1 MPTIDAML
9 NTFAT
14 LFVTIDPAGLL
25 PIFLAVTAGMKASER
40 RSVAVN
46 SIIIAFVLLIIFA
59 LAGSTILDTLG
70 ITIHAFKIAG
80 GLMLF
85 YIAFE
90 MIFEKRQA
98 RHEKSSQTA
107 LTKDDIS
114 NIAVFPMAIPMIAG
128 PGAISA
134 TILLAENFGETWS
147 GFGILVLLIASVM
160 ALLLATFLLADYID
174 KAIGTTGRNILSRL
188 MGVLLAALSVQF
200 VADGITAL
208 ASAA

>member
-1 MPTIDAML
+1 MPTYDAML

-25 PIFLAVTAGMKASER
+25 PIFLAVTAGMKAAER
-40 RSVAVN
+40 RSVAYKA
-46 SIIIAFVLLIIFA
+46 ITIAFGLLIVFA

-70 ITIHAFKIAG
+70 VTIHAFKIAG
-80 GLMLF
+80 GLLLF

-90 MIFEKRQA
+90 MIFEKRQE
-98 RHEKSSQTA
+98 RHQKSSQTA

-134 TILLAENFGETWS
+134 TILLAENFGETWN

-160 ALLLATFLLADYID
+160 VVLLVVFLLAEYID

-188 MGVLLAALSVQF
+188 MGVLLAALAVQF
-200 VADGITAL
+200 VVDGIKAL
-208 ASAA
+208 I

>member
-90 MIFEKRQA
+90 MIFEKRQE

>member
-200 VADGITAL
+200 VADGVTAL